1 MGKQSRSR
9 ANTMAAIVAEERTRP
24 KLADRRSVS
33 PGRMNRDGDL
43 CDPGGTTLTKLEGD
57 WTEEDALAAVR
68 SGALVAFEGCGCG
81 YGCTPEWFDAQELDE
96 VTEPPLSIR
105 GDAPSWIEI
114 WHSPG
119 RQVVFV
125 HGDFTWAGLF

>member
-1 MGKQSRSR
+1 
-9 ANTMAAIVAEERTRP
+9 MAAIVAEERTRP
-24 KLADRRSVS
+24 KVVDHRSVNL
-33 PGRMNRDGDL
+33 GRMNRDGNL
-43 CDPGGTTLTKLEGD
+43 CDPDGAILSKLDGD

-81 YGCTPEWFDAQELDE
+81 SGCTPEWFNADELAH
-96 VTEPPLSIR
+96 VAEPPQPTR

-114 WHSPG
+114 WHSPA

-125 HGDFTWAGLF
+125 HGDFTWAQLF